1 MITGPVL
8 PPGLTKDEFKSAVAE
23 FRRIV
28 GPANVIVELERL
40 APYTK
45 IMIPEDEAL
54 HQPAGVIAAVSVEE
68 IQAILRVCNRYRI
81 PLWTISTGR
90 NFGYGSA
97 APATPGQM
105 VLDLR
110 RMNRIIEV
118 DPELGT
124 ALVEPG
130 VSYVELHDYLEER
143 GIPLWLSFPSSG
155 ALSGPVGNT
164 LDRGIG
170 YNRYGE
176 HMAHFCGMEVVLA
189 DGSVVRTGMGGVPN
203 ANSWQCYRW
212 GYGPWTDGLFTQS
225 NFGIVTKLGLW
236 LMAKPAA
243 HKTFGVGWD
252 DVGKMAE
259 GIDALRRLRLQ
270 GVVETG
276 GIAHSLSGI
285 GTVIRRADIWRGP
298 GSIPDDVLA
307 EFCRS
312 RGISVWGAAIT
323 LYGTPEQIAVNLA
336 ICRAAFVATGGGFAT
351 EDDFPPGTP
360 SPLTHEIN
368 RTTNRLELSAFG
380 IYNFR
385 GGGGSVWFAPVLP
398 MRGSDALKSIQ
409 LAKPIFTE
417 FGFDFM
423 GSFTMGYSGRHM
435 DHIMDLL
442 FNRTDEEE
450 TRRAY
455 ACHARLLEAY
465 AANGYAPYRTN
476 TAFMAKTAEIY
487 GPAQRALNARLKV
500 ALDPNG
506 ILAPGKS
513 GIRS

>member
-1 MITGPVL
+1 MI
-8 PPGLTKDEFKSAVAE
+8 
-23 FRRIV
+23 
-28 GPANVIVELERL
+28 
-40 APYTK
+40 
-45 IMIPEDEAL
+45 
-54 HQPAGVIAAVSVEE
+54 
-68 IQAILRVCNRYRI
+68 
-81 PLWTISTGR
+81 
-90 NFGYGSA
+90 
-97 APATPGQM
+97 
-105 VLDLR
+105 LDLR

-130 VSYVELHDYLEER
+130 VSYVELHDYLEAR

-164 LDRGIG
+164 LDRGVG
-170 YNRYGE
+170 YSRYGE

-189 DGSVVRTGMGGVPN
+189 DGSVIQTGMGGV
-203 ANSWQCYRW
+203 AGTNSWQCYRW

-252 DVGKMAE
+252 DAQKMAE
-259 GIDALRRLRLQ
+259 GVDAARCLRLQ
-270 GVVETG
+270 GVIETA
-276 GIAHSLSGI
+276 GIGHALSGI
-285 GTVIRRADIWRGP
+285 GTVIRRADLWSGP
-298 GSIPDDVLA
+298 GSIPDDVI
-307 EFCRS
+307 ESFCRS
-312 RGISVWGAAIT
+312 NGISLWSAVVT

-336 ICRAAFVATGGGFAT
+336 ICRAAFLATGGRFVT
-351 EDDFPPGTP
+351 EDDFPSGAP

-385 GGGGSVWFAPVLP
+385 GGGGSAWFGPVLP
-398 MRGSDALKSIQ
+398 MRGSDALKSIG
-409 LAKPIFTE
+409 LAKPIFAE

-423 GSFTMGYSGRHM
+423 GGFTMGYSGRHM

-442 FNRTDEEE
+442 FDRTDEAEAG
-450 TRRAY
+450 RAHACY
-455 ACHARLLEAY
+455 AKLLDTY
-465 AANGYAPYRTN
+465 AAHGYAPYRTN
-476 TAFMAKTAEIY
+476 IAFMTKLAELY
-487 GPAQRALNARLKV
+487 GPAQRTLNTRLKR

-506 ILAPGKS
+506 ILSPGKS
-513 GIRS
+513 GIFS